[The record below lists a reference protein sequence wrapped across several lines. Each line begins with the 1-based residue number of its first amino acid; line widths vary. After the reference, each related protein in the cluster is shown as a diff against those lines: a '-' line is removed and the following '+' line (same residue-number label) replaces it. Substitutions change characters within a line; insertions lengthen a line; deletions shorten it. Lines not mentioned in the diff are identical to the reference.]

1 MASLEARLTHVEAER
16 TQLTQEL
23 AEVRRA
29 AELHQLC
36 TACKDKSLLEFEELE
51 LAESR
56 LREQELEE
64 QLAKGMVKQQQ
75 LEQQLEEQLAKGRA
89 KEQELEQQLLE
100 NKVREQRVLKEAQAR
115 SATQR
120 AELKADLGRLKASVH
135 LFFFKE

>member
-1 MASLEARLTHVEAER
+1 MQEAVASLEARLTHVEAER

-64 QLAKGMVKQQQ
+64 QLAKGRVKQ
-75 LEQQLEEQLAKGRA
+75 
-89 KEQELEQQLLE
+89 QQLLE

-135 LFFFKE
+135 LFLFKNRI